1 MPKECRAAFKYEV
14 KVTLPV
20 GLMYPRDRRGN
31 IACVAALFWGRV
43 KVFLEFLD
51 SILFRSHT
59 YFPEWRSAFTG
70 CIYIQS
76 YIVFFSA
83 ERTTCIIILIIRL
96 VNVCAQAHRVLPTL
110 IVISQQNVADARVII
125 SVTAQNDLR
134 KEKDVAPG

>member
-1 MPKECRAAFKYEV
+1 M

-31 IACVAALFWGRV
+31 IACIAALFRGRV
-43 KVFLEFLD
+43 KVFLEFLS

-59 YFPEWRSAFTG
+59 YFPKWRSDFTG

-83 ERTTCIIILIIRL
+83 ERTCIIILIIRL

-134 KEKDVAPG
+134 REKDVAPG